1 MNKTCSISD
10 FGLRIADCNW
20 RFVHQSAIRGY
31 RSKGGPQSAIKSG
44 FTSRGFTLVELL
56 VVIAIIGILV
66 ALLLPAIQV
75 AREAARRS
83 QCVNNLKQ
91 MSLAFSLHENT
102 YRNYPDGGENQWNR
116 RMVVKGSNPQKPT
129 VAPFQ
134 TWGWPYQILPF
145 VEEEAVWA
153 LFPDSKAYGTPV
165 SLYFCPTRGA
175 PRVIDINGAGDL
187 RAMIDYAG
195 NAGTTENLSGFGMM
209 GNGLDAPIVRRPD
222 PTKKDRSGPV
232 SPDKDILDGT
242 SKTLLLGE
250 KCLNVGILYQVKVDD
265 DSGYVDGWDWDNM
278 RWGYIPPA
286 PDWSAG
292 EGDPLNVDPP
302 THSAFGS
309 SHPGLFNAALCD
321 GSVTSIS
328 YNVDLKVF
336 KLASS
341 RNDGQV
347 YEAEALR

>member
-1 MNKTCSISD
+1 
-10 FGLRIADCNW
+10 LRIADW
-20 RFVHQSAIRGY
+20 PWHRPLQSAIRNP
-31 RSKGGPQSAIKSG
+31 KSATKS
-44 FTSRGFTLVELL
+44 GFTLVELL

-66 ALLLPAIQV
+66 ALLLPAIQS

-83 QCVNNLKQ
+83 QCVNHLKQ
-91 MSLAFSLHENT
+91 MSLAFALHDNT
-102 YRNYPDGGENQWNR
+102 YGIYADGGENQWATKR
-116 RMVVKGSNPQKPT
+116 IVVKGSNPPRPT
-129 VAPFQ
+129 VAPMQ
-134 TWGWPYQILPF
+134 VWGWPYQILPF
-145 VEEEAVWA
+145 VEQADLWA
-153 LFPDSKAYGTPV
+153 LFPELKVFGTPV
-165 SLYFCPTRGA
+165 SLYFCPTRRA
-175 PRVIDINGAGDL
+175 PMAIERHNGEL

-195 NAGTTENLSGFGMM
+195 NAGTTENLAGFGMM

-222 PTKKDRSGPV
+222 ATRKDRSGPV
-232 SPDKDILDGT
+232 SPDKDIVDGL
-242 SKTLLLGE
+242 SKTLLIGE
-250 KCLNVGILYQVKVDD
+250 KCMNVGLIGKEQPDD

-292 EGDPLNVDPP
+292 ELDPRNWDPP

-321 GSVTSIS
+321 GSVTAIS

-347 YEAEALR
+347 YDAEALR